1 MLSIITLPTDFVS
14 TTTSNASTMLT
25 DLSPIVTLILGILL
39 AVTVIG
45 VILGFFHK

>member
-14 TTTSNASTMLT
+14 NISTNATTMLA
-25 DLSPIVTLILGILL
+25 DLSPVTVLILGILL

-45 VILGFFHK
+45 VLLSFFHK